1 MASEIMMPFRSRDV
15 LREEGHMQS
24 DGFPLSQNKEFTFD
38 GIIFITFVLPRFRAG
53 ALHWMMSRL
62 LNQLDLEGPLRT
74 EAAGDLGGIVVGEA
88 DLTDLT

>member
-1 MASEIMMPFRSRDV
+1 MSFAQDDV
-15 LREEGHMQS
+15 
-24 DGFPLSQNKEFTFD
+24 
-38 GIIFITFVLPRFRAG
+38 
-53 ALHWMMSRL
+53 RL